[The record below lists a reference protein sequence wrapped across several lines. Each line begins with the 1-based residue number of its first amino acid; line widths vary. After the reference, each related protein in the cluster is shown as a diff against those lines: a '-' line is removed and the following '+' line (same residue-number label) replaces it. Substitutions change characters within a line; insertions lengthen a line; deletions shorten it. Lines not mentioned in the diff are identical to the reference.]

1 LVIKSE
7 EAGLAIHGAA
17 LPAAG
22 EIGATNATEKPS
34 RENRLLGHGLPS
46 PHIPRALTPSTT
58 IGAGAPSEAAT
69 HRDPRRLMLRSRR
82 SRRARDRRRCRGSR
96 ASTPVS
102 PGRGGGAET
111 GRSTRHP
118 RPRADRAAPRRNRN
132 VEPDRTAKRLKSLAR
147 QIQRRLRELDPMI
160 VRYPRSLGGFH

>member
-1 LVIKSE
+1 M
-7 EAGLAIHGAA
+7 AIHGAA

-22 EIGATNATEKPS
+22 EIGATNATEKSS

-69 HRDPRRLMLRSRR
+69 HRDPRRLVLRSLR

-111 GRSTRHP
+111 GDPHDIHGLGPT
-118 RPRADRAAPRRNRN
+118 AQRRDEIAM

-147 QIQRRLRELDPMI
+147 QIQRRLRELDPVI